1 LHEQEENGKR
11 IGLDIKKKIK
21 DKSKMVN
28 VSVNF
33 KLI

>member
-1 LHEQEENGKR
+1 LHEQEENEKR
-11 IGLDIKKKIK
+11 IGLDIKKKMK